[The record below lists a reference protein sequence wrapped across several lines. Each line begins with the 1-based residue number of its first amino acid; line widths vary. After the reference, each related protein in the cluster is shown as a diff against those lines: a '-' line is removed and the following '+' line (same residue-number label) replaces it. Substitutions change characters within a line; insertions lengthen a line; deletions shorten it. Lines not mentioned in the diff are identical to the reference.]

1 MPTAAPR
8 TSREAGRLPKAG
20 ERAAFG
26 NGVLG
31 REEERKGIYG
41 RAPSVRGVLG
51 ERLTNKPH
59 CHLLRGC
66 DALCVHSYRDC
77 APSTQNKSPQCAA
90 KAADPTRPRP
100 RRPTP
105 LDALSPEIFLRVPE
119 LEAGRG
125 QVGGA
130 RRENP
135 PPAASLCRSAPTSY
149 PRASHPEFNSAARF
163 QKIPIRPPWSG
174 FAPGQGSQV
183 WGRTQALGQR
193 ILGRVGGEPGPA
205 SLGPCPG
212 SQQRPQ

>member
-135 PPAASLCRSAPTSY
+135 PPAASLSAGLHPHRTPVPLTRSSIPQPGFRKFLFALRGAGLHQGRAP
-149 PRASHPEFNSAARF
+149 RF
-163 QKIPIRPPWSG
+163 
-174 FAPGQGSQV
+174 
-183 WGRTQALGQR
+183 
-193 ILGRVGGEPGPA
+193 GGEH
-205 SLGPCPG
+205 
-212 SQQRPQ
+212 RR